1 MIAIARK
8 TNEMDCDYL
17 LWLVG
22 QARVDNAWEGVGP
35 GDDRTVFHG
44 VIEDHLKMGGTLV
57 GDFSPLEKFGIKTN
71 EVEALKKQY
80 TQQES
85 LADASLPKV
94 S

>member
-1 MIAIARK
+1 MIAVAPK

-17 LWLVG
+17 LWLVR

-35 GDDRTVFHG
+35 GDDRIVYLG

-57 GDFSPLEKFGIKTN
+57 GDFSPLKEFGIKPD
-71 EVEALKKQY
+71 EVEAIRQRY
-80 TQQES
+80 NQQEN
-85 LADASLPKV
+85 LANASLPKV